1 MTDSTKS
8 SSSISTTS
16 YSASSYLSY
25 PPSAT
30 ANTSPASPT
39 PTYFIGVW
47 GNNTLTGYGA
57 NEVFYSPGGKA
68 VMTGAGAKDT
78 YIADGNTQSMEVT
91 NFNPAHDVLNI
102 YSSTGVSSLSNLL
115 AHAKTT
121 SAGLE
126 IDFSSGSKIILDG
139 VTSVSA
145 LTASNVTFS
154 QGAYTPP
161 NTNVALSALTATTPN
176 YIIEP
181 WGSHTVTG
189 TGATELFFAPGGT
202 EKLTGG
208 GSKDIYV
215 VDSTTQKME
224 ITNFDTTH
232 DVLYIGSSSGVD
244 SLPTMMSHIK
254 LLTSGSLEIDLPS
267 GAQIVLDGVKS
278 MDSLS
283 LSNVAFFAG
292 AFTPPAKTLT
302 PPAPP
307 VTTQPPVTTPPALPL
322 AGAANAKLNTNAWIP
337 AASIYAATQAQGSS
351 SEIVSVKF
359 TDTAA
364 GGIHFEY
371 SDGTIFDNTSV
382 TLSPAKVGNL
392 HLDAGT
398 TPGDYTFQVAVMD
411 AGGHWSAPATGHVT
425 VVGIAPVAAIG
436 G

>member
-1 MTDSTKS
+1 MTDTTKYS
-8 SSSISTTS
+8 SSTSTPP
-16 YSASSYLSY
+16 ALS
-25 PPSAT
+25 
-30 ANTSPASPT
+30 T

-68 VMTGAGAKDT
+68 VMTGAGTKDT

-102 YSSTGVSSLSNLL
+102 YSSTGMSSLSSLL

-121 SAGLE
+121 AAGLE
-126 IDFSSGSKIILDG
+126 IDFSAGRKIILDG

-154 QGAYTPP
+154 KGAYTPP
-161 NTNVALSALTATTPN
+161 NTNVPLSALSSVTPN
-176 YIIEP
+176 YIVLP

-208 GSKDIYV
+208 GTKDIYV

-224 ITNFDTTH
+224 ITNFNPSH

-244 SLPTMMSHIK
+244 SLPTMMSHLK
-254 LLTSGSLEIDLPS
+254 LSTSGFLEIDLPS

-278 MDSLS
+278 ADSLS

-292 AFTPPAKTLT
+292 AFTPPAKTAM
-302 PPAPP
+302 PPAPPP
-307 VTTQPPVTTPPALPL
+307 VTTQPTLPL
-322 AGAANAKLNTNAWIP
+322 AGAANAKLNTNSWIP
-337 AASIYAATQAQGSS
+337 AVSIYAATQAQGSS

-359 TDTAA
+359 TDTAV

-382 TLSPAKVGNL
+382 TLSPSKVSNL
-392 HLDAGT
+392 HLDAGM

-411 AGGHWSAPATGHVT
+411 ASGHWSAPATGHVT
-425 VVGIAPVAAIG
+425 VVGIAPIAVIAG
-436 G
+436 

>member
-1 MTDSTKS
+1 MTDSTKG
-8 SSSISTTS
+8 SSSISTS
-16 YSASSYLSY
+16 AYSASSYPGY
-25 PPSAT
+25 PPAAT
-30 ANTSPASPT
+30 SNASPAATT

-68 VMTGAGAKDT
+68 VMTGAGSKDT

-102 YSSTGVSSLSNLL
+102 YSSTGVSSLSSLL
-115 AHAKTT
+115 AHAKMT

-139 VTSVSA
+139 VSSVSA
-145 LTASNVTFS
+145 LSASNVTFS

-161 NTNVALSALTATTPN
+161 NTNVPLSALTAVAPN
-176 YIIEP
+176 YIIEA

-208 GSKDIYV
+208 GTKDIYV

-224 ITNFDTTH
+224 ITNFNPAH

-254 LLTSGSLEIDLPS
+254 LSTAGSLEIDLPS

-278 MDSLS
+278 ADSLS
-283 LSNVAFFAG
+283 LSNIAFFAG
-292 AFTPPAKTLT
+292 AFTPPAKTAT
-302 PPAPP
+302 PP

-337 AASIYAATQAQGSS
+337 AGSIYAATQAQGSS

-382 TLSPAKVGNL
+382 TLSPSRVSNL

-425 VVGIAPVAAIG
+425 VVGVAPIAAIG